1 MEYETKPSPKHL
13 GRKIKK
19 MRDLLGVRQEALAE
33 KLDTSQQAISKIEQ
47 TEDVDEVVLEKVAK
61 ALGVNSEA
69 IKNLDE
75 DATVYNIVANHGA
88 VDHISGLQNYMG
100 TQIFNPMEKWEQSI
114 KENKKLYEALLKEK
128 DEKIAMLKKL
138 LEDRK

>member
-1 MEYETKPSPKHL
+1 MEYETKPPPKHL

-47 TEDVDEVVLEKVAK
+47 TEYVDEVVLERIAK
-61 ALGVNSEA
+61 ALGVNPEA

-75 DATVYNIVANHGA
+75 DATVYNIFTNNT
-88 VDHISGLQNYMG
+88 SENGLQNFNC
-100 TQIFNPMEKWEQSI
+100 TFNPLNKYIEAIEKIE
-114 KENKKLYEALLKEK
+114 KLHQALLKEK

-138 LEDRK
+138 LEEKK

>member
-1 MEYETKPSPKHL
+1 MEYETKPPPKHL

-47 TEDVDEVVLEKVAK
+47 TENVDEVVLERIAK
-61 ALGVNSEA
+61 ALGVNPEA

-75 DATVYNIVANHGA
+75 DATVYNIFTNNT
-88 VDHISGLQNYMG
+88 SENGLQNFNC
-100 TQIFNPMEKWEQSI
+100 TFNPLNKYIEAIEKIE
-114 KENKKLYEALLKEK
+114 KLHQALLKEK
-128 DEKIAMLKKL
+128 DEKIAMLKRL
-138 LEDRK
+138 LDDKK